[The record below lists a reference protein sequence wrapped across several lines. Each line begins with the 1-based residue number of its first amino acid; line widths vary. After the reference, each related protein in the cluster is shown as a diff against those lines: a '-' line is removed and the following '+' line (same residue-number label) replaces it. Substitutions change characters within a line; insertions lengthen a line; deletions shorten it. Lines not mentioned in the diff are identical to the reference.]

1 MRDME
6 AWWYVE
12 EGTAEGED
20 LIPGRL
26 CITRE
31 DARELARKYRAGW
44 GGVWRV
50 VRVEVRR
57 VP

>member
-6 AWWYVE
+6 TWWYVE
-12 EGTAEGED
+12 GRSAEGED
-20 LIPGRL
+20 LIPSRMR
-26 CITRE
+26 ITRE
-31 DARELARKYRAGW
+31 DARELARNYRDWW

-57 VP
+57 VG